1 MLGGLAFK
9 KFSIVSSEVDNDTEK
24 DGNDDF

>member
-1 MLGGLAFK
+1 MLGGLAFR
-9 KFSIVSSEVDNDTEK
+9 KFSIVSSKADNDTEK

>member
-1 MLGGLAFK
+1 MLGGLAFRK
-9 KFSIVSSEVDNDTEK
+9 VSIVSSKADNDTEK